1 MKLRWAI
8 NRTRVKLAR
17 MIWPRINPL
26 PPLFTA
32 ITGPVS
38 IGEIAVYDGE
48 ELLYA
53 TKGCVLRGGDS
64 FALGYNVELCGEG
77 GVVGKV
83 RVEMSPV
90 DGVPVK
96 LYEGSKV
103 GKLADDVTRAFRKAT
118 VAYKDE
124 Q

>member
-1 MKLRWAI
+1 MKLKWAI

-64 FALGYNVELCGEG
+64 FALGYNVDLLGKG
-77 GVVGKV
+77 GVVRQM

-96 LYEGSKV
+96 LYGGNKV
-103 GKLADDVTRAFRKAT
+103 GKLADDVTRAFRKVT
-118 VAYKDE
+118 VTYKDKR
-124 Q
+124 